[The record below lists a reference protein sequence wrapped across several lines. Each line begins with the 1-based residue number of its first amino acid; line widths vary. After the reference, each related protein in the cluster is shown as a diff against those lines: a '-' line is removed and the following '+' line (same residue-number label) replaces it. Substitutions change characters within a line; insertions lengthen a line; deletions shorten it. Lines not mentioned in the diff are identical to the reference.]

1 MGISLLGGLYVLPL
15 QVEDY
20 LNPPEASKDIE
31 SQEMGEVVELAVPLF
46 PLMFPF
52 LIYMKMSLFFLQWSD
67 LYTKLLFERTLRS
80 HKKGLLLSP
89 QGN

>member
-1 MGISLLGGLYVLPL
+1 MGISLLGGLYFLLLP
-15 QVEDY
+15 VEDY
-20 LNPPEASKDIE
+20 LNLAEASKDVE

-52 LIYMKMSLFFLQWSD
+52 LISMKMSLFFSQRSD
-67 LYTKLLFERTLRS
+67 LYTKLLFGGALSS
-80 HKKGLLLSP
+80 HKKGLLLSR